1 MKVWRKIKFPHTNP
15 FFGMIGAKENIGTH
29 AAVAA
34 NGIDCIDDLQ
44 KSQNAAK
51 NYFCA
56 LYTSTYI
63 SLDLFIELSF
73 WDECILLEYENLKN
87 LFLH

>member
-1 MKVWRKIKFPHTNP
+1 
-15 FFGMIGAKENIGTH
+15 MIGAKENIGTH

-34 NGIDCIDDLQ
+34 NGIDDLQ

-73 WDECILLEYENLKN
+73 
-87 LFLH
+87 

>member
-1 MKVWRKIKFPHTNP
+1 
-15 FFGMIGAKENIGTH
+15 MIGAKENIGAH

-51 NYFCA
+51 NFLCFVYFNI
-56 LYTSTYI
+56 YI
-63 SLDLFIELSF
+63 FRLIHRTFILR
-73 WDECILLEYENLKN
+73 
-87 LFLH
+87 